1 VNRGPLLLLVAS
13 LGVAAGCGGDD
24 SADSADSTNPVSAAE
39 SETASGTSESIDPSG
54 TTSAV
59 IDPGDGGN
67 YMVEIEPGEFTSVV
81 DNPFLPLLAGTVWQY
96 DERHA
101 DAETQTD
108 TVEVLD
114 QQRTVM
120 GVDTIVVHD
129 VAKDAD
135 GTTVEDTYDWYAQ
148 DSAGNVWY
156 FGEDTTSYDEGQS
169 STEGSWEAGVA
180 GALPGIVMLADP
192 TVSDIGYRQEYL
204 AGVAEDMG
212 QVIAGSGSITVPFG
226 TFDDIIRT
234 RDWSPIEPDIV
245 EEKVYASGIGVVH
258 EETLSPADEHEEV
271 VLTSFTP
278 PA

>member
-1 VNRGPLLLLVAS
+1 MCIR
-13 LGVAAGCGGDD
+13 D
-24 SADSADSTNPVSAAE
+24 
-39 SETASGTSESIDPSG
+39 
-54 TTSAV
+54 
-59 IDPGDGGN
+59 
-67 YMVEIEPGEFTSVV
+67 
-81 DNPFLPLLAGTVWQY
+81 
-96 DERHA
+96 R
-101 DAETQTD
+101 
-108 TVEVLD
+108 
-114 QQRTVM
+114 
-120 GVDTIVVHD
+120 
-129 VAKDAD
+129 
-135 GTTVEDTYDWYAQ
+135 
-148 DSAGNVWY
+148 AGNVWY